1 GCSDHVSES
10 PQSEKPLVLSEK
22 YHPALGWLLT
32 VQYDNVS
39 LFDKSM
45 AIATD
50 FCKSK
55 GKMATLYK
63 SNFGDGAQG
72 TIEVWACQ
80 TPPALDDTD
89 VMIGVYC
96 NFISIAPRYTVD
108 LSNKQKKRAEYI
120 YTNTLIKKGIEYPVG
135 GISEK
140 YRNSYISWVVSKSK
154 ESTKLDPVLTWFK
167 KNCK

>member
-1 GCSDHVSES
+1 MKIYKKIAISLLFISVSGCSDHVSES

-80 TPPALDDTD
+80 TPPALDD
-89 VMIGVYC
+89 
-96 NFISIAPRYTVD
+96 
-108 LSNKQKKRAEYI
+108 
-120 YTNTLIKKGIEYPVG
+120 
-135 GISEK
+135 
-140 YRNSYISWVVSKSK
+140 
-154 ESTKLDPVLTWFK
+154 
-167 KNCK
+167 